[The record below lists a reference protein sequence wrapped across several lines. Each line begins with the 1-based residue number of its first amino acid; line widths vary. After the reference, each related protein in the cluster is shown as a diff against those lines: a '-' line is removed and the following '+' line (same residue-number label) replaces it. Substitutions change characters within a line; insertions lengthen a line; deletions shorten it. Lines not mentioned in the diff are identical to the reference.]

1 MLVVIATSTLDY
13 VAGKARLGGPAY
25 YIGLTLSHLDS
36 RTLLV
41 TTRSSVS
48 RYLSRLTRYFDVVEA
63 GSGETV
69 FEIELH
75 ESGNRSLRVL
85 RRSFLEVETLAKV
98 LVDRSL
104 VLISTTY
111 GELDPRHLV
120 ELTRGR
126 NVVVDIQGFV
136 RRVSGDGRV
145 VHDTQKVFEVGKYLE
160 ASKWSIL
167 RGEREEFPKECWVS
181 PLECAERLRS
191 DIVITDGEKPFK
203 VLSRRDECLYEITP
217 LQGFHGES
225 IGLGDV
231 FTAVLTYY
239 LFIEGSE
246 FLDAATV
253 ASVAAA
259 LKLRGR
265 LPWFT
270 VQELDVLKRKVSI
283 NRSTCRRAP

>member
-13 VAGKARLGGPAY
+13 LAGGVRMGGPAY
-25 YIGLTLSHLDS
+25 YIGLALSHLDL
-36 RTLLV
+36 RALLV

-48 RYLSRLTRYFDVVEA
+48 RYLSKLAHYLDVVEA

-75 ESGNRSLRVL
+75 ECGGRSLRVL
-85 RRSFLEVETLAKV
+85 KRSFLEVETFAKV
-98 LVDRSL
+98 LAKHSS

-120 ELTRGR
+120 ELAKGR

-136 RRVSGDGRV
+136 RSVGEDGMI

-167 RGEREEFPKECWVS
+167 RGERGEFPKECWVS

-191 DIVITDGEKPFK
+191 DIIITDGEKPFK
-203 VLSRRDECLYEITP
+203 VLSYKDRCLYEIAP
-217 LQGFHGES
+217 PQGFYGES
-225 IGLGDV
+225 VGLGDV
-231 FTAVLTYY
+231 FTAVLAYY
-239 LFIEGSE
+239 LFIEGSK
-246 FLDAATV
+246 LLNAVSV

-270 VQELDVLKRKVSI
+270 AQELDILKRKVGVKY
-283 NRSTCRRAP
+283 STC